1 VGLLAAA
8 ALAGLWFARGGDR
21 SRQEPGVQALRPEAA
36 HIEPAKAEAAKAE
49 AAKLEPA
56 QELKAEP
63 VASAGASP
71 SGVELAGTQA
81 AAAGSV
87 NVEAPAPADSA
98 ASSPGKIVV
107 IVNVRPPQARIFY
120 RGKEAGKAPL
130 RVELE
135 PGQRRSFEVG
145 YPGFMTR
152 KIVVDGSKPEL
163 LVGLRASSPYAT
175 TSAPPASEN

>member
-1 VGLLAAA
+1 
-8 ALAGLWFARGGDR
+8 
-21 SRQEPGVQALRPEAA
+21 
-36 HIEPAKAEAAKAE
+36 
-49 AAKLEPA
+49 
-56 QELKAEP
+56 
-63 VASAGASP
+63 
-71 SGVELAGTQA
+71 
-81 AAAGSV
+81 
-87 NVEAPAPADSA
+87 
-98 ASSPGKIVV
+98 VV

-175 TSAPPASEN
+175 GSAPPASEN